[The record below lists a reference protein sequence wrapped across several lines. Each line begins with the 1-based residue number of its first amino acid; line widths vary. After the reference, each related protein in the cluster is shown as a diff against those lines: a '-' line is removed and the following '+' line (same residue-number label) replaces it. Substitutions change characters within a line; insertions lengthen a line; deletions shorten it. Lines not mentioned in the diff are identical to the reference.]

1 MELSKPDSAP
11 GEQGINLS
19 APSEINLS
27 TLDTDCLQDMED
39 AELTKSAETLLHEV
53 RTQHFSRTCAGAFF
67 NGAIETEYLTANP
80 GRSVP
85 VSSRALLAMTWVM
98 FIFRA
103 SFLSVD
109 YFNELDG
116 RDSDKYT
123 TSLILGGALAVLV
136 SLLCISIHLFT
147 SSLAVKVTTSRPPY
161 RTLPPQLTLR
171 STGAYSRADAADNHD
186 IYFVGLC
193 VAIHRCAVLH

>member
-1 MELSKPDSAP
+1 MQLSKPDSAP

-27 TLDTDCLQDMED
+27 TLDTDCLQDIED
-39 AELTKSAETLLHEV
+39 AGLTKSAETLLHEV
-53 RTQHFSRTCAGAFF
+53 RTQHFSRTCVGAFF
-67 NGAIETEYLTANP
+67 NGAVETEYLAANP

-85 VSSRALLAMTWVM
+85 VSSRALLALTWLM
-98 FIFRA
+98 FISRA
-103 SFLSVD
+103 SFASVD

-116 RDSDKYT
+116 RYADKYT
-123 TSLILGGALAVLV
+123 TSLILWGTLAVLV

-161 RTLPPQLTLR
+161 HTLPPQLTLR
-171 STGAYSRADAADNHD
+171 PAGAHARADAADNHD

-193 VAIHRCAVLH
+193 IALPRCAVLH